1 MSEKSL
7 RELEFEI
14 FCIENLAVRLQ
25 VNPREAYDLL
35 AKKTDLLQT
44 YIGPGYDVLHTQDKD
59 YIVND
64 LIEALKL
71 KGMEVA

>member
-25 VNPREAYDLL
+25 VNPREAYDML

-59 YIVND
+59 YIVNE
-64 LIEALKL
+64 LTEVLKER
-71 KGMEVA
+71 GAAI